1 MPRPKDGPSGV
12 GYTSPAEP
20 KYEYDTFYD
29 NNGFIARRVYYS
41 QGARTDAFG
50 RRYGQVGYVQPTIP
64 TYPAPPAI
72 FNNNPRLKAKAHP
85 GKAGMSSSQ
94 QLHLEKQ
101 QIAVLSGD
109 KSDVVVESH
118 YPKNKPIQ
126 AQQNAYLIMP
136 PTIYRKPQRFYL

>member
-1 MPRPKDGPSGV
+1 
-12 GYTSPAEP
+12 
-20 KYEYDTFYD
+20 
-29 NNGFIARRVYYS
+29 
-41 QGARTDAFG
+41 
-50 RRYGQVGYVQPTIP
+50 
-64 TYPAPPAI
+64 
-72 FNNNPRLKAKAHP
+72 
-85 GKAGMSSSQ
+85 MSSSQ

-118 YPKNKPIQ
+118 YPKNKAIQ